1 MLEEN
6 LVAGAFEKRREFT
19 FPLSL
24 SFTCTISLS
33 LKALAFIG
41 ASWSSGIRVYP
52 LEIGDYGFERN
63 LKGESLP
70 TTCIPSHDEM

>member
-1 MLEEN
+1 
-6 LVAGAFEKRREFT
+6 VTKRREFN
-19 FPLSL
+19 FLSLYSSLVLSL
-24 SFTCTISLS
+24 SLS
-33 LKALAFIG
+33 LEALAFIG

-70 TTCIPSHDEM
+70 TTCIPSRDEL